1 MRCLVGVR
9 DRCAGVGCT
18 KVYLRGMS
26 GVISS
31 YQAVIIPHDLHGDGE
46 AVVVLDRYHERC
58 VC

>member
-1 MRCLVGVR
+1 MPCLVGVR

-46 AVVVLDRYHERC
+46 AAVVLDCYHERR